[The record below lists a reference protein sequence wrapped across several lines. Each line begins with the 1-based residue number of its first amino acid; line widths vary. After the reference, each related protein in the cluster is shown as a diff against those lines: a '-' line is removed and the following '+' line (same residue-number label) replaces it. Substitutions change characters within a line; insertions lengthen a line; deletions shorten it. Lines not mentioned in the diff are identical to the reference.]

1 MTRGRFLS
9 LVALA
14 PLCAV
19 GSAWAQGGSA
29 DPAFADIP
37 LHDWLRGGERSALRW
52 SEHIAPARLG
62 SQQRLLLQMTIQLDG
77 QEIADRPG
85 KGRLL
90 MLVQITDPQGGV
102 WQDHGAP
109 DFRKVEEGVRS
120 QYLTWTWSAFVL
132 PGDYRVALAVVDTQN
147 HDHGARE
154 ERVHVEALR
163 NDPLP
168 DAWRG
173 LPAVELLAPD
183 QPPAFWY
190 QPDIRDRLHLPLATR
205 RPVLVDVLV
214 NLTPSERASGSPGA
228 QNNNLRVLLPALKVL
243 SQMDPP
249 SGSMNV
255 SLLDLTRQKVTLQ
268 HDLHSLDWPMLR
280 DALGAQET
288 GTIDV
293 GSLEE
298 RSRSAAFF
306 ISEVRRRIAAHEGE
320 AHALVILSS
329 AVEFE
334 KGEDLKPID
343 AAPSSDLRVFYFRYP
358 AFQERP
364 ARSERVMH
372 GYGRHGGGGMP
383 GEWRRPG
390 YQGRELQIDQLEPTL
405 KPLAPRLHDI
415 ESPEQFRKAL
425 AGMMD
430 EISRM

>member
-1 MTRGRFLS
+1 MTRRRLFF

-14 PLCAV
+14 PLCAFA
-19 GSAWAQGGSA
+19 GSAWAQSGSP
-29 DPAFADIP
+29 DPVFADIP

-77 QEIADRPG
+77 EEIADRPG

-90 MLVQITDPQGGV
+90 MLVQITDPHGGV
-102 WQDHGAP
+102 WQDHGIP

-120 QYLTWTWSAFVL
+120 EYLAWTWSAFVL

-154 ERVHVEALR
+154 EAVHVAALR

-173 LPAVELLAPD
+173 LPDVEFLAPD
-183 QPPAFWY
+183 EPPAFWY
-190 QPDIRDRLHLPLATR
+190 QPEIRDSLHLPLATR
-205 RPVLVDVLV
+205 RPVHVDVLV
-214 NLTPSERASGSPGA
+214 NLTPSERTSGSLGA
-228 QNNNLRVLLPALKVL
+228 QNNNLRLLLPALKVL
-243 SQMDPP
+243 SQMDLPN
-249 SGSMNV
+249 GSMNV

-268 HDLHSLDWPMLR
+268 HDLHNLDWPALR

-293 GSLEE
+293 ASLGE
-298 RSRSAAFF
+298 RSRSADFF
-306 ISEVRRRIAAHEGE
+306 VSEVRRRIAANEGE

-343 AAPSSDLRVFYFRYP
+343 AAPSSDLRVFYLRYP
-358 AFQERP
+358 AFLQREDRRVRP
-364 ARSERVMH
+364 M
-372 GYGRHGGGGMP
+372 YGRYGHRGGLPIG
-383 GEWRRPG
+383 PG
-390 YQGRELQIDQLEPTL
+390 YPNREVIDQLAPTV
-405 KPLAPRLHDI
+405 KPLAPRVHDI
-415 ESPEQFRKAL
+415 ESPEQFRKTL
-425 AGMMD
+425 AGIMD

>member
-1 MTRGRFLS
+1 MTRGRFFS
-9 LVALA
+9 LLALA
-14 PLCAV
+14 PLCAA
-19 GSAWAQGGSA
+19 GSACAQSGSP
-29 DPAFADIP
+29 DPVFADIP

-77 QEIADRPG
+77 EEIADRPG

-90 MLVQITDPQGGV
+90 TLVQITDPHGGV

-109 DFRKVEEGVRS
+109 DFNKVEEGVRS
-120 QYLTWTWSAFVL
+120 EYLTYTWSAFVL

-147 HDHGARE
+147 REHGARE
-154 ERVHVEALR
+154 ERVHVAALR

-190 QPDIRDRLHLPLATR
+190 QPEIRGRLHLPLGTR
-205 RPVLVDVLV
+205 RPLHVDVLV

-243 SQMDPP
+243 LQMDLPN
-249 SGSMNV
+249 GSMNV
-255 SLLDLTRQKVTLQ
+255 SLLDLTRQKIILQ
-268 HDLHSLDWPMLR
+268 RDLHNLDWPALR

-298 RSRSAAFF
+298 RSRSADFF
-306 ISEVRRRIAAHEGE
+306 VSEVRRRIAANEGE

-343 AAPSSDLRVFYFRYP
+343 AAPTSDLRVFYFRYP
-358 AFQERP
+358 ALLQRQERQ
-364 ARSERVMH
+364 ARPM
-372 GYGRHGGGGMP
+372 YGRYGHRGGSPMG
-383 GEWRRPG
+383 PG
-390 YQGRELQIDQLEPTL
+390 YRNREVIDQLAPTL